1 MGVEKDMKLYVL
13 VLRGYKESII
23 IDELITN
30 NKAIEY
36 YDDINSLYEKALE
49 YVEKGR
55 NIIIVA
61 PLKEDKVKELLLKAR
76 PRNQIVGFLSQ

>member
-1 MGVEKDMKLYVL
+1 MKLYVL
-13 VLRGYKESII
+13 VLKGYKEPII

-36 YDDINSLYEKALE
+36 YDDVDSLYEKAIE

-76 PRNQIVGFLSQ
+76 SRSQIVGFLSQ